1 MVDTVLR
8 KELEEAERIAGQLS
22 AQCTLFDGY
31 YDDGCGIEQA
41 SIDPDCFFTS
51 WNMIFEKADELYGKL
66 KRMTRKLYEEQK
78 AGGS

>member
-1 MVDTVLR
+1 MMDTVLR
-8 KELEEAERIAGQLS
+8 KDLEEAERIAGQLS

-51 WNMIFEKADELYGKL
+51 AW
-66 KRMTRKLYEEQK
+66 
-78 AGGS
+78 